1 MKLPS
6 AASDGAACRASI
18 PRFQTR
24 QVSARLALGV
34 PMSTTV
40 RERPL
45 WPVKMTR
52 IAFFVGILAV
62 VLLVIAG
69 PAYRLRLLPLVPALL
84 GAAIGF
90 LLFVVT
96 FVVGSIGLIAGGRQ
110 GLARSRAAVTVIALS
125 LVITVVAGIGI
136 FRARGAP
143 PIHDVTTDLNDPP
156 LFKDAVPLRLASG
169 ALNPVEYQRIQS
181 IMRNKIDVPAAQQ
194 SAYPDIQPL
203 LLTLPPARAVQLAQA
218 AAKDMGWDILAAVPS
233 EGRVEATDTTWYF
246 GFKDDVVVRVK
257 PESAGSRIDVRSESR
272 VGGGD
277 TGTNAR
283 RVRAYLARVRDLA
296 GK

>member
-1 MKLPS
+1 MN
-6 AASDGAACRASI
+6 
-18 PRFQTR
+18 
-24 QVSARLALGV
+24 
-34 PMSTTV
+34 TTV
-40 RERPL
+40 RERPR

-52 IAFFVGILAV
+52 FAFFVGISAII
-62 VLLVIAG
+62 LLVIAG
-69 PAYRLRLLPLVPALL
+69 PAYRLRLLPLLPALL

-96 FVVGSIGLIAGGRQ
+96 FIVGAIGLLAGGRQ
-110 GLARSRAAVTVIALS
+110 AFARSRAAVAVIALS
-125 LVITVVAGIGI
+125 LVITIVAGFWISRG
-136 FRARGAP
+136 RGAP

-156 LFKDAVPLRLASG
+156 VFKDVLPLRSAFG
-169 ALNPVEYQRIQS
+169 AVNPGEYQRIQS
-181 IMRNKIDVPAAQQ
+181 IMGNKINVPDAQR

-203 LLTLPPARAVQLAQA
+203 VLPQPPARTVQLAQQ
-218 AAKDMGWDILAAVPS
+218 AAKDMGWDIVAVVPS
-233 EGRVEATDTTWYF
+233 EGRVEATDTTGYF

-257 PESAGSRIDVRSESR
+257 SESTGSRVDVRSESR

-283 RVRAYLARVRDLA
+283 RVRAYLTRLRDLA

>member
-1 MKLPS
+1 
-6 AASDGAACRASI
+6 
-18 PRFQTR
+18 
-24 QVSARLALGV
+24 
-34 PMSTTV
+34 
-40 RERPL
+40 
-45 WPVKMTR
+45 MTR
-52 IAFFVGILAV
+52 LAFFVGILAV
-62 VLLVIAG
+62 ILLVIAG
-69 PAYRLRLLPLVPALL
+69 PAYRLRLLPLIPALL

-96 FVVGSIGLIAGGRQ
+96 FIVGAIGLLARGRQ
-110 GLARSRAAVTVIALS
+110 GFTRSRAAVAVIALS
-125 LVITVVAGIGI
+125 LVITIVAVFWIS
-136 FRARGAP
+136 RGRGTP

-156 LFKDAVPLRLASG
+156 VFKDAVRLRSAFG
-169 ALNPVEYQRIQS
+169 AVNPAEYQRIQT
-181 IMRNKIDVPAAQQ
+181 IMGNKLNVPDAQR

-203 LLTLPPARAVQLAQA
+203 VLPQAPARTVQLAQQ
-218 AAKDMGWDILAAVPS
+218 AAKDMGWDILAVVPS

-257 PESAGSRIDVRSESR
+257 PESAGSRVDVRSESR

-283 RVRAYLARVRDLA
+283 RVRAYLTRLRDLA

>member
-1 MKLPS
+1 MN
-6 AASDGAACRASI
+6 
-18 PRFQTR
+18 
-24 QVSARLALGV
+24 
-34 PMSTTV
+34 TTV
-40 RERPL
+40 RERPR
-45 WPVKMTR
+45 WPARMTR
-52 IAFFVGILAV
+52 IAFFVGILAII
-62 VLLVIAG
+62 LLLIAG
-69 PAYRLRLLPLVPALL
+69 PAYRLRLLPLIPALL

-90 LLFVVT
+90 LLFAVT
-96 FVVGSIGLIAGGRQ
+96 LILGFIGLVAGGRQ
-110 GLARSRAAVTVIALS
+110 ALARSRGAVGIIALS
-125 LVITVVAGIGI
+125 AVITVVAGIGI

-283 RVRAYLARVRDLA
+283 RVRAYLARVRNLA